1 MIIYT
6 KISYGYVELLDTFFR
21 ANDLIVKCTEGEPD
35 IHNRSL
41 AILEY
46 EDNSDT
52 AYSIT
57 FMSVRH
63 LGFENMLCDYLIRC
77 GIMPARIAIGK
88 SEIKRDMEELDK
100 KWEEHRKLIGLA
112 R

>member
-1 MIIYT
+1 MDVYT
-6 KISYGYVELLDTFFR
+6 NISYGYLPLLETFFK
-21 ANDLIVKCTEGEPD
+21 ANDLDVTCEERIDEQPRRNHTTL
-35 IHNRSL
+35 HF
-41 AILEY
+41 

-77 GIMPARIAIGK
+77 GVAPGRISVGK
-88 SEIKRDMEELDK
+88 VEIKRDMEELDR
-100 KWEEHRKLIGLA
+100 KWEEHRKLIGL

>member
-1 MIIYT
+1 MIVNT
-6 KISYGYVELLDTFFR
+6 NISYGYHTLIETFFK
-21 ANDLIVKCTEGEPD
+21 ANDLDVKIQDMTAYPHGK
-35 IHNRSL
+35 I
-41 AILEY
+41 ILEY
-46 EDNSDT
+46 EDNSET

-77 GIMPARIAIGK
+77 GIMPSRIAIGMM
-88 SEIKRDMEELDK
+88 EIKRDMEELDK